1 MASCFKKY
9 NECASHL
16 VFKFLMACSV
26 KEIKQCSSHLV
37 FVFLSLVTSHADTAF
52 SLFKNKIY
60 FTCHY
65 HKILQG
71 LTYLGSLIQISLCWL
86 ELELLISADVSAI
99 FATLDWQLYNTG
111 TLQKRQWQWLK
122 LVLVISHDQPD
133 CQFEQTIFS

>member
-1 MASCFKKY
+1 M
-9 NECASHL
+9 
-16 VFKFLMACSV
+16 
-26 KEIKQCSSHLV
+26 
-37 FVFLSLVTSHADTAF
+37 
-52 SLFKNKIY
+52 
-60 FTCHY
+60 
-65 HKILQG
+65 QG

-133 CQFEQTIFS
+133 FQFEQTIFSWNLLKWLIAEWDYLDSEVWQTAFVWHGRRNEKKKVFSLNIISPCNKILWSKRWFILHG